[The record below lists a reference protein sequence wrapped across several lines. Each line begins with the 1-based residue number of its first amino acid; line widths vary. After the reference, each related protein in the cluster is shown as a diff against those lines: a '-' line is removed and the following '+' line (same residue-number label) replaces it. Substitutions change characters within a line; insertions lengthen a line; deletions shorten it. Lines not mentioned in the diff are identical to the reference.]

1 MIETLEKSLHGAGST
16 PVNIVVAHALEAKAL
31 IPMLHLQPFDTT
43 SRFVQ
48 YGNSNNLHLIV
59 SGIGRAAMEAA
70 ITDLSQQ
77 QANEEGQIRAWLNI
91 GIAGHSQAPL
101 GGAWLGNKITCQ
113 VSGVSAYPPQ
123 LIAHIDSGAVIT
135 VDEPERTYPED
146 AAYEM
151 EAFSFFE
158 QATKYSTAELVQ
170 VFKIISDNLENPIE
184 KLDFKNVPN
193 WNGLQQEEIILLI
206 SKMSSLVGEYNDSN
220 RIPEVYRDLCSRMH
234 LTVNQKLQLRRLC
247 LRYKALGLESDLKSV
262 ISLAGSHSKKVIS
275 QLSAQIDRVGKQ

>member
-193 WNGLQQEEIILLI
+193 WIGLQQEQIILLI

-247 LRYKALGLESDLKSV
+247 LRYKALGLESDLESV

>member
-1 MIETLEKSLHGAGST
+1 MIKKFEKSLHGSEST

-31 IPMLHLQPFDTT
+31 IPMLHLQPFQTT

-193 WNGLQQEEIILLI
+193 WIGLQQEQIILLI

-247 LRYKALGLESDLKSV
+247 LRYKALGLESDLESV